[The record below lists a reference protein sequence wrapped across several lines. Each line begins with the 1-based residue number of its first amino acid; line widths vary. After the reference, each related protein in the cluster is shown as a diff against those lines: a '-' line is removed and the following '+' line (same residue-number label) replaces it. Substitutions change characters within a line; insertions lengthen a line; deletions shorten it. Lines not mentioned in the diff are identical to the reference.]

1 MIAKRSRN
9 WSQFFA
15 AKARSRPF
23 NDYESHFA
31 GYLLVELFLPPIL
44 TQGVPSIH
52 REKYKKEEACNRA
65 AVWNPALKR
74 CECRNPQADGRIMK
88 PELYSEYP
96 PGTVCMDCQST
107 VEMKT
112 VLFLLDRSGSVELK
126 GWLTV
131 RARIEIFAL
140 MFGDKK
146 PLIVTSIC
154 MQQLDFMKSIANSV
168 KPVLAAVIVMKQIPF
183 VALDFG
189 HHSAAAID
197 TNAFLQQQCL
207 AFEPHFEPGL
217 PPIAAILP
225 LFAAKIEENGNG
237 STQI

>member
-126 GWLTV
+126 GWLT
-131 RARIEIFAL
+131 
-140 MFGDKK
+140 
-146 PLIVTSIC
+146 
-154 MQQLDFMKSIANSV
+154 QLDFMKSIANSV